1 MMQQIFYDPVVILDT
16 ETTGRSN
23 SAEVI
28 EIGAVCV
35 DEFGRMRSKFSS
47 LIQPTVINAQAR
59 ELWRSIK
66 FLKKT

>member
-1 MMQQIFYDPVVILDT
+1 MMEQFYDPVVVLDT

-35 DEFGRMRSKFSS
+35 DE
-47 LIQPTVINAQAR
+47 L
-59 ELWRSIK
+59 EE
-66 FLKKT
+66 